1 MNADIADYFTKK
13 NPSENPIKNNKE
25 IYAEKMVKT
34 CGKPVKYFGKNLA
47 IVTVPAAYT
56 KTFTENW
63 VNKQSF
69 LF

>member
-1 MNADIADYFTKK
+1 
-13 NPSENPIKNNKE
+13 
-25 IYAEKMVKT
+25 MVKT

-69 LF
+69 LFWYWLRLKKYFF